1 MEQVTALVSTTD
13 QFVPHAIVN
22 VEQVVGVIASIAQH
36 LWWEGPTGE
45 GFPHI
50 QYRGKACVD
59 SSDHFNQLGGEIS
72 RWTKTIESQY
82 SVKYGIMY
90 IFLFGKKGVG
100 EKKKRKKKKIQYSY
114 STFF

>member
-50 QYRGKACVD
+50 QLIIK
-59 SSDHFNQLGGEIS
+59 N
-72 RWTKTIESQY
+72 
-82 SVKYGIMY
+82 
-90 IFLFGKKGVG
+90 
-100 EKKKRKKKKIQYSY
+100 
-114 STFF
+114 